1 MSASQQIGAVV
12 VCGGES
18 RRMGRPK
25 ALLPFGSELLLER
38 VVRLAGE
45 VARPVVVVA
54 APGQELPQL
63 AADVRIVRD
72 SIAGRGPLQGLA
84 AGLAALPDSVELAFA
99 TATDVPFLEPA
110 WITRLAALIENH
122 DLVIPKIGGY
132 LHPLAAL
139 YRKRAVLAAIEE
151 LLRADRLR
159 LMLLVE
165 TVKSRVVD
173 ETEMRVVDPDL
184 RTLRNLNH
192 PDDYDRALQDAGL
205 VGNDDRPV

>member
-1 MSASQQIGAVV
+1 MSAKEQIGAVV
-12 VCGGES
+12 LCGGES

-38 VVRLAGE
+38 VVRLAGM

-63 AADVRIVRD
+63 AADVPVVCD

-84 AGLAALPDSVELAFA
+84 AGLAALPDWVELAYA

-110 WITRLAALIENH
+110 WITRLAALIEDH

-132 LHPLAAL
+132 FHPLAAL
-139 YRKRAVLAAIEE
+139 YRKRSVLPAIEG
-151 LLRADRLR
+151 LLRVDRLR
-159 LMLLVE
+159 PVFLVE

-173 ETEMRVVDPDL
+173 ETEMQEVDRDL
-184 RTLRNLNH
+184 QTLRNLNH
-192 PDDYDRALQDAGL
+192 PEDYQRALQDAGL
-205 VGNDDRPV
+205 AD